1 MPLRSVVHCP
11 FNQAQT
17 IEFVKRGRF
26 KSKCNSKLSPSLRPR
41 CLRNKLLW
49 MKQQLW
55 IKSSSSKSEGQLS
68 VLSVVQVYIKLL
80 FFLFPVLRA
89 FSRFL
94 SNLLGVP
101 FLLYSLSKHPNPPLV
116 SQRAF
121 PNILISSGLCWR
133 WQKGLLAVELLFRGH
148 FHINATDK
156 VGVGRWMRRWEVC
169 PLGNF
174 LPPSLFPL
182 VSFLLSL
189 GLHKILT
196 VLILLP
202 SSSGRNPQSL
212 FTSLGLDNASY
223 SVVWSSS
230 ILGPP
235 TKTITNILLLRKIV
249 EKEKEKRNER
259 NF

>member
-94 SNLLGVP
+94 SNLLGGSLP
-101 FLLYSLSKHPNPPLV
+101 FI
-116 SQRAF
+116 F
-121 PNILISSGLCWR
+121 PFKASEPSSCKP
-133 WQKGLLAVELLFRGH
+133 KGLSQYTYLIGTLL
-148 FHINATDK
+148 K
-156 VGVGRWMRRWEVC
+156 VAKRVASCGVTVQG
-169 PLGNF
+169 
-174 LPPSLFPL
+174 SFP
-182 VSFLLSL
+182 
-189 GLHKILT
+189 H
-196 VLILLP
+196 
-202 SSSGRNPQSL
+202 
-212 FTSLGLDNASY
+212 
-223 SVVWSSS
+223 
-230 ILGPP
+230 
-235 TKTITNILLLRKIV
+235 
-249 EKEKEKRNER
+249 
-259 NF
+259 